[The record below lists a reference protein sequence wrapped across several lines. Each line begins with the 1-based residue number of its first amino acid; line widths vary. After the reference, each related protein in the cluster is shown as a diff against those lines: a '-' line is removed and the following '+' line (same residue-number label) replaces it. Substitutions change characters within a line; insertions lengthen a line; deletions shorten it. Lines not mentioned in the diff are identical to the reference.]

1 MAPGPR
7 AAPKSE
13 KRKTRQAK
21 PKKARKRR
29 ASATSRSHPSTT
41 SVTLVRPGRLKKV
54 STKRAPAQALHLS
67 SKILPQRSAASWLR
81 FIFPEDAAPAAFV
94 GQGIHRATARQS
106 ADAAP
111 WSGQGRRLAQ

>member
-21 PKKARKRR
+21 LKKARKRR

-41 SVTLVRPGRLKKV
+41 SVTLVPPGRLKKV
-54 STKRAPAQALHLS
+54 STKKAPAQALRPS
-67 SKILPQRSAASWLR
+67 SKFNQERSAASWLR
-81 FIFPEDAAPAAFV
+81 FIFPEDAVPAAFA
-94 GQGIHRATARQS
+94 GQGIHRASARQS
-106 ADAAP
+106 
-111 WSGQGRRLAQ
+111 